1 MMSQHTLPSYP
12 ETRKFKR
19 EFLSNK
25 WLYVIEE
32 KPFKDF
38 FFAVALRSN
47 AGRGL
52 LILEVF

>member
-1 MMSQHTLPSYP
+1 MMSQHALLNYP

-32 KPFKDF
+32 TPFKDL
-38 FFAVALRSN
+38 FFAVALRPN